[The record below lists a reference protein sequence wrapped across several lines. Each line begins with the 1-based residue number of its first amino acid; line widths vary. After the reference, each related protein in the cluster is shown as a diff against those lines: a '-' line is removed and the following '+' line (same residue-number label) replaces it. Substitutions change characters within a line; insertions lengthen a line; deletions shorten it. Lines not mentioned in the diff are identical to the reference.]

1 MRTVKLKVRHN
12 EQLFKRRN
20 RTVHRAREKRPG
32 SLEDGR
38 CNVRL
43 RGWLHWFRL
52 FHLVAGEQ
60 RIDVNFDVDGNHD
73 ADGNNFPSS
82 GPVPHRNN
90 NHPLCLPE
98 RQQQQ

>member
-1 MRTVKLKVRHN
+1 MDNFSPAPN
-12 EQLFKRRN
+12 EEEK
-20 RTVHRAREKRPG
+20 KRPG

-60 RIDVNFDVDGNHD
+60 RLDVNFDADGNHD
-73 ADGNNFPSS
+73 ADNNFPSS